1 MCLPACTIELAETAS
16 RRRFLKHAAM
26 AACASVIAPC
36 LAKGEEPPRQSFQR
50 VVDLTHTLSA
60 TFPLTWPN
68 AFLLEQVSKLGKD
81 KWNANR
87 WHIQEH
93 SGTHIDAPL
102 HCTQGWSADLIP
114 AEQLVGPLVVM
125 DIRAAASTQADAQ
138 LTPDDLKAWERQ
150 HGPIPDGAVV
160 ALFSGWE
167 TRVNDARKFFGL
179 DDKGVYHFPGFHV
192 EAVQFLQEQ
201 RRVKGIASDTLSLDP
216 GVSTDF
222 PVHHYWLSQNKW
234 GLENVAGLGQ
244 LPAKGATIVVGG
256 PKIAGSTGGPSRV
269 FALR

>member
-1 MCLPACTIELAETAS
+1 MCLPACTMELAEAAS
-16 RRRFLKHAAM
+16 RRRFLKHAAL
-26 AACASVIAPC
+26 AACASVIAPS
-36 LAKGEEPPRQSFQR
+36 LARGEEPPPQSFQR

-60 TFPLTWPN
+60 SFPLTWPN
-68 AFLLEQVSKLGKD
+68 PFVLEQVSKLGKD
-81 KWNANR
+81 KWNAYR

-114 AEQLVGPLVVM
+114 AEQLVGPLVVV
-125 DIRAAASTQADAQ
+125 DIRAAASIKADAQ
-138 LTPDDLKAWERQ
+138 LTPDDIKAWEKQ
-150 HGPIPDGAVV
+150 HGPIAAGAVV

-179 DDKGVYHFPGFHV
+179 DDKGGYHFPGFHV

-201 RRVKGIASDTLSLDP
+201 RQIKGIATDTLSLDP
-216 GVSTDF
+216 GVSADF
-222 PVHHYWLSQNKW
+222 PVHHYWLNQSKW

-244 LPAKGATIVVGG
+244 LPAKGSTIIVGA
-256 PKIAGSTGGPSRV
+256 PKIAGCTGGPSRV
-269 FALR
+269 LALL